1 MQGDLNVFIHS
12 IKQEKQRDW
21 SNQIRA
27 SENYLYSQEIL
38 FDSVFQAKDYTD
50 QLNKS
55 NARKLNNPGDNS
67 DEDLL
72 DEHISSDLDNEK
84 ESRNLKQAFPTRQ
97 NSGEAHSQS
106 HSNMPSAR
114 DKTNTKTL
122 LHDDKRISIRNE
134 TTQKSQTQ
142 IPLIIVNKSSTDCL
156 WKDKASSNKD
166 ANSKDYEGKNNQ

>member
-84 ESRNLKQAFPTRQ
+84 ESRNLK
-97 NSGEAHSQS
+97 
-106 HSNMPSAR
+106 
-114 DKTNTKTL
+114 
-122 LHDDKRISIRNE
+122 
-134 TTQKSQTQ
+134 
-142 IPLIIVNKSSTDCL
+142 
-156 WKDKASSNKD
+156 
-166 ANSKDYEGKNNQ
+166 